1 MSRQHLGYRCGLK
14 KRSQQ
19 PRVLALAEEGGN
31 ASNYMRKT
39 KRGCGCGYIKHPSGL
54 AEQAVESRSLA
65 FRGEIWTGDVIWVV
79 VGIFVV

>member
-1 MSRQHLGYRCGLK
+1 MSRQHLGYRYGLK

-19 PRVLALAEEGGN
+19 PRVLALAEEGVN

-39 KRGCGCGYIKHPSGL
+39 NRGCGCGYIKHPSGL
-54 AEQAVESRSLA
+54 AGQAVESRSLA

-79 VGIFVV
+79 IGIFVV